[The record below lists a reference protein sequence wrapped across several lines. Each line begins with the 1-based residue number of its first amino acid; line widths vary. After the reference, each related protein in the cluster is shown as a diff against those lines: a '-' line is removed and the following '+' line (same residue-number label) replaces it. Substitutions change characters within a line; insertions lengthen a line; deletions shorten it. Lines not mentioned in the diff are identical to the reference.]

1 MKNVVLFGFGKMGSS
16 IVKGWMLKSLNFNF
30 FVVEKESSLRSTAV
44 NDGIETYE
52 NFEQLLKFV
61 YAENIDIIFLAVK
74 PQQMSEAIKV
84 FSRLNFSKTLFIS
97 IAAGLSFDWFQSN
110 LNKDIKLVRAMPN
123 LPASVGFGVTGYCK
137 TNNVDKIELLDVQDL
152 LSAFGKAVYLESES
166 FIDVV
171 TAISGSGPAYVFYFA
186 EVLSEI
192 GLNQGLSKKN
202 AKALAIET
210 IIGSAKLLEMS
221 NINPKILKENVTSPG
236 GTTEAGL
243 EILASEDYGLY
254 NLLDKTV
261 SAAKKRAK
269 DLNSNG

>member
-16 IVKGWMLKSLNFNF
+16 ILKGWMLKSLNFNF
-30 FVVEKESSLRSTAV
+30 FVVEKESSLRSAAINV
-44 NDGIETYE
+44 GIKSYE

-61 YAENIDIIFLAVK
+61 DEETIDIIFLAVK

-110 LNKDIKLVRAMPN
+110 LKKDIKLVRAMPN
-123 LPASVGFGVTGYCK
+123 LPVSVGFGVTGYCK

-192 GLNQGLSKKN
+192 GLNQGLSKTN

-210 IIGSAKLLEMS
+210 IIGSAKLLEIS

-243 EILASEDYGLY
+243 EILASKDYGLY

>member
-16 IVKGWMLKSLNFNF
+16 ILKGWMLKSLNFNF
-30 FVVEKESSLRSTAV
+30 FVVEKESSLRSAAV
-44 NDGIETYE
+44 NDGIKLYE

-61 YAENIDIIFLAVK
+61 DEETLDIIFLAVK

-110 LNKDIKLVRAMPN
+110 LKKDIKLVRAMPN

-210 IIGSAKLLEMS
+210 IIGSAKLLEIS

-261 SAAKKRAK
+261 SSAKKRAK

>member
-1 MKNVVLFGFGKMGSS
+1 
-16 IVKGWMLKSLNFNF
+16 MLE
-30 FVVEKESSLRSTAV
+30 FVDE
-44 NDGIETYE
+44 ET
-52 NFEQLLKFV
+52 L
-61 YAENIDIIFLAVK
+61 DIIFLAVK

-97 IAAGLSFDWFQSN
+97 IAAGLSFNWFQSN
-110 LNKDIKLVRAMPN
+110 LKKDIKLVRAMPN

-192 GLNQGLSKKN
+192 GINQGLSKKN

>member
-16 IVKGWMLKSLNFNF
+16 ILKGWMRKSLNFNF
-30 FVVEKESSLRSTAV
+30 FVVEKESSLRSAAV
-44 NDGIETYE
+44 NDGIKLYE
-52 NFEQLLKFV
+52 SFEQLLKFV
-61 YAENIDIIFLAVK
+61 DKETLDIIFLAVK

-110 LNKDIKLVRAMPN
+110 LKKDIKLVRAMPN
-123 LPASVGFGVTGYCK
+123 LPASVGFAVTGYCK

-186 EVLSEI
+186 EVLSKI

-254 NLLDKTV
+254 NLLNKTV

>member
-16 IVKGWMLKSLNFNF
+16 ILKGWMLKSLNFNF

-44 NDGIETYE
+44 NDGIKSYE

-61 YAENIDIIFLAVK
+61 DEETLDIIFLAVK

-110 LNKDIKLVRAMPN
+110 LKKDIKLVRAMPN

-137 TNNVDKIELLDVQDL
+137 TNNIDKIELLDVQDL

>member
-16 IVKGWMLKSLNFNF
+16 ILKGWMLKSLNFNF

-44 NDGIETYE
+44 NVGIKSYE
-52 NFEQLLKFV
+52 NFEQLLNFV
-61 YAENIDIIFLAVK
+61 DEQTIDIIFLAVK

-84 FSRLNFSKTLFIS
+84 FSRLNFSKILFIS

-110 LNKDIKLVRAMPN
+110 LKKDIKLVRAMPN

-152 LSAFGKAVYLESES
+152 LSAFGKAVYLETES

-186 EVLSEI
+186 EVLSKI

-202 AKALAIET
+202 ANALAIQT

-254 NLLDKTV
+254 NLLYKTV

>member
-16 IVKGWMLKSLNFNF
+16 ILKGWMLKSLNFNF
-30 FVVEKESSLRSTAV
+30 FVVEKESSLRITAV
-44 NDGIETYE
+44 NDGIKSYE

-61 YAENIDIIFLAVK
+61 DEETLDIIFLAVK

-84 FSRLNFSKTLFIS
+84 FSRLNFAKILFIS

-110 LNKDIKLVRAMPN
+110 LKKDIKLVRAMPN

-152 LSAFGKAVYLESES
+152 LSAFGKAVYLETES

-192 GLNQGLSKKN
+192 GLNQGLSKQN
-202 AKALAIET
+202 ANALAIET
-210 IIGSAKLLEMS
+210 IIGSAKLLEIS

-243 EILASEDYGLY
+243 LVLESKINGLY
-254 NLLDKTV
+254 PLLKSTIN
-261 SAAKKRAK
+261 SAVKRAK
-269 DLNSNG
+269 ELNSHG

>member
-16 IVKGWMLKSLNFNF
+16 ILKGWMLKSLNFNF
-30 FVVEKESSLRSTAV
+30 FVVEKESSLRSAAV
-44 NDGIETYE
+44 NNGIKSYE
-52 NFEQLLKFV
+52 NFEQLLKCV
-61 YAENIDIIFLAVK
+61 DEETLDIIFLAVK

-110 LNKDIKLVRAMPN
+110 LKKDIKLVRAMPN

-137 TNNVDKIELLDVQDL
+137 TDNVDNIELLDVQDL

-254 NLLDKTV
+254 DLLDKTV

>member
-16 IVKGWMLKSLNFNF
+16 ILKGWILKSLNFNF

-44 NDGIETYE
+44 NVGIKSYE

-61 YAENIDIIFLAVK
+61 DEETLDIIFLAVK

-84 FSRLNFSKTLFIS
+84 FSRLNLSKTLFIS

-110 LNKDIKLVRAMPN
+110 LKKDIKLVRAMPN

-152 LSAFGKAVYLESES
+152 LNAFGKAVYLESES

-202 AKALAIET
+202 AKLLGIET
-210 IIGSAKLLEMS
+210 LIGSAKLLEMS
-221 NINPKILKENVTSPG
+221 NVNPKILKENVTSPG

-261 SAAKKRAK
+261 NAAKKRAK

>member
-16 IVKGWMLKSLNFNF
+16 ILKGWMLKSLNFNF

-44 NDGIETYE
+44 NDGIKSYE

-61 YAENIDIIFLAVK
+61 DEETIDIIFLAVK

-84 FSRLNFSKTLFIS
+84 FSRLNFSKILFIS

-110 LNKDIKLVRAMPN
+110 LKKDIKLVRAMPN

-152 LSAFGKAVYLESES
+152 LSAFGKAVYLETES

-210 IIGSAKLLEMS
+210 IIGSAKLLEIS

-243 EILASEDYGLY
+243 EILASEDFGLY

>member
-16 IVKGWMLKSLNFNF
+16 ILKGWMLKSLNFNF

-44 NDGIETYE
+44 NDGIKSYE

-61 YAENIDIIFLAVK
+61 DEETIDIIFLAVK

-110 LNKDIKLVRAMPN
+110 LKKDIKLVRAMPN

-210 IIGSAKLLEMS
+210 IIGSAKLLEIS

-254 NLLDKTV
+254 NLLYKTV

>member
-16 IVKGWMLKSLNFNF
+16 ILKGWMLKSLNFNF
-30 FVVEKESSLRSTAV
+30 FVVEKESSLRSTAINV
-44 NDGIETYE
+44 GVKSYK

-61 YAENIDIIFLAVK
+61 DEETIDIIFLAVK

-110 LNKDIKLVRAMPN
+110 LKKDIKLVRAMPN
-123 LPASVGFGVTGYCK
+123 LPASVGFGVTGYSK

>member
-16 IVKGWMLKSLNFNF
+16 IVKGWMLKNLNFNF
-30 FVVEKESSLRSTAV
+30 FVVEKESSLRITAI
-44 NDGIETYE
+44 NDGIEAYE
-52 NFEQLLKFV
+52 NFDQFLKFV
-61 YAENIDIIFLAVK
+61 EADAIDIIFLAVK

-84 FSRLNFSKTLFIS
+84 FSSINFSKTLFIS
-97 IAAGLSFDWFQSN
+97 IAAGLSFNWFQSN
-110 LNKDIKLVRAMPN
+110 LKEDIKLVRAMPN

-137 TNNVDKIELLDVQDL
+137 TNNVNKIELLDVLDL
-152 LSAFGKAVYLESES
+152 LNSFGKAVYLETES
-166 FIDVV
+166 FIDIV

-192 GLNQGLSKKN
+192 GQNQGLSKKN

-221 NINPKILKENVTSPG
+221 NINPKVLKENVTSPG

-243 EILASEDYGLY
+243 EILASKNYGLY
-254 NLLDKTV
+254 NLMERTV

-269 DLNSNG
+269 DLNSND

>member
-16 IVKGWMLKSLNFNF
+16 ILKGWMLKSLNFNF
-30 FVVEKESSLRSTAV
+30 FVVEKESSLRSTAINV
-44 NDGIETYE
+44 GIKSYE

-61 YAENIDIIFLAVK
+61 DEETIDIIFLAVK

-84 FSRLNFSKTLFIS
+84 FSRLNFSKILFIS
-97 IAAGLSFDWFQSN
+97 IAAGLSFEWFQSN
-110 LNKDIKLVRAMPN
+110 LKKDIKLVRAMPN

-137 TNNVDKIELLDVQDL
+137 TDNIDKIELLDVQDL
-152 LSAFGKAVYLESES
+152 LSAFGKAVYLKTES

-202 AKALAIET
+202 ANALAIET

-254 NLLDKTV
+254 NLLDKTI

-269 DLNSNG
+269 DLNYNG

>member
-16 IVKGWMLKSLNFNF
+16 ILKGWMLKSLNFNF

-44 NDGIETYE
+44 NDGIKSYE

-61 YAENIDIIFLAVK
+61 DEETLDIIFLAVK

-84 FSRLNFSKTLFIS
+84 FSRLNFSKILFIS

-110 LNKDIKLVRAMPN
+110 LKKDIKLVRAMPN